1 MNIPYLPQFYNIM
14 IENEEEIW
22 DLLNKF
28 NVYKLAFKYNK
39 KGGLIIE
46 STFNKFVFS
55 KTHIKFGEHINRVIT
70 LYPKVIES
78 KNSENISEKIEQYLY
93 RSNFLILLIN
103 SFEVYL
109 DMVFRWASE
118 FLYIRD
124 LNKKVFIK
132 FIKKFR
138 IRENFFDKLIERDN
152 LEIVLSEI
160 LPERMDFQNKDKS
173 KVAFQ
178 LINIDLPELAEIF
191 WHNIFDNEPTS
202 YMQTRHR
209 IIHSE
214 MPNFKNLDNEC
225 SIDYIKRALL
235 DIVNYVY
242 FIEEKRFELYPDPF
256 ESEFDKAIKREL
268 TKPEE
273 ERKLFGELINEVAD
287 KINIG
292 KIKDFNNFR

>member
-1 MNIPYLPQFYNIM
+1 M

-22 DLLNKF
+22 DLLSRF
-28 NVYKLAFKYNK
+28 NVNKLAFNYDK
-39 KGGLIIE
+39 KGKLIIE
-46 STFNKFVFS
+46 STFNKFAFS
-55 KTHIKFGEHINRVIT
+55 KTHTKFGEHINRVMS
-70 LYPKVIES
+70 LYPKIIKS
-78 KNSENISEKIEQYLY
+78 KNSEDFSKKIEQYLY

-109 DMVFRWASE
+109 DMVFRWSSR

-124 LNKKVFIK
+124 LNKKEFIK

-138 IRENFFDKLIERDN
+138 TREYFFDKLIERDS

-160 LPERMDFQNKDKS
+160 LQDRMDFQNKEKS

-178 LINIDLPELAEIF
+178 LINIYLPKLGKVF
-191 WHNIFDNEPTS
+191 WHNIFDNEPNS

-214 MPNFKNLDNEC
+214 MPNYEDLDNQC
-225 SIDYIKRALL
+225 SIDYIEKALL

-242 FIEEKRFELYPDPF
+242 FIEEKRFQLYPDPF
-256 ESEFDKAIKREL
+256 EYEIDKAIKREL

-273 ERKLFGELINEVAD
+273 ERKLFGELINEVAN
-287 KINIG
+287 KLNIG
-292 KIKDFNNFR
+292 KIKDIDNFR